1 MMEKNIS
8 LYVYRITGWQVAN
21 KQEMDPNSL

>member
-8 LYVYRITGWQVAN
+8 LYVYKISGGQVAN
-21 KQEMDPNSL
+21 KQEIDPNSL